1 MDKNA
6 KDIYQYALG
15 GVIVLGF
22 FFLLGGLLYIPVPA
36 ANEKSF
42 DIMLGIL
49 SAGVGAVIG
58 YFYGSS
64 KGSAEKN
71 DIIANSTQIDPKP

>member
-1 MDKNA
+1 MDKNQ
-6 KDIYQYALG
+6 KQVFQYALG
-15 GVIVLGF
+15 AVIVVGF
-22 FFLLGGLLYIPVPA
+22 FCLLGGLLFVSVPT

-49 SAGVGAVIG
+49 AGGVGAVIG

-64 KGSAEKN
+64 LGSSNKDE
-71 DIIANSTQIDPKP
+71 IISNQTPKA